1 MTPRRTNQT
10 SQTSQGGI
18 SGIIRKWRLPILT
31 IVLLA
36 AAIGTNMFSG
46 VTAGGLAGG
55 SLFTKST
62 SADIAID
69 LPAPLD
75 SLASVSSVDT
85 AIFAGGCFWG
95 IEAVFEHVRGV
106 ENVVSGYSGGDSAD
120 ARYHLVSRGRTQ
132 HAEAVRII
140 YDPSVV
146 SYGTLL
152 QVFFSVAHDPTQLNR
167 QGPDV
172 GKHYRSSIF
181 YSSESQKQTA
191 AEYIRTMTSERVYSK
206 PIVTQLTPLD
216 RFYPAE
222 PYHQDYARKNPR
234 NLYIVTHDLP
244 KVAALE
250 KKFPKL
256 YKSEAAD

>member
-1 MTPRRTNQT
+1 MIAL
-10 SQTSQGGI
+10 G
-18 SGIIRKWRLPILT
+18 
-31 IVLLA
+31 A
-36 AAIGTNMFSG
+36 AAIGTNMIPDVTGG
-46 VTAGGLAGG
+46 VLARSSLSTKPGL
-55 SLFTKST
+55 T
-62 SADIAID
+62 DIAID
-69 LPAPLD
+69 FPAPLD
-75 SLASVSSVDT
+75 SLESVSSVDT

-106 ENVVSGYSGGDSAD
+106 KNVVSGYSGGDSAD
-120 ARYHLVSRGRTQ
+120 AQYKLVSRGRTQ
-132 HAEAVRII
+132 HAESVRIV

-152 QVFFSVAHDPTQLNR
+152 QVFFSVAHDPTQFNR

-181 YSSESQKQTA
+181 YNSESQKQTA
-191 AEYIRTMTSERVYSK
+191 EDYIRTMTAERVYSK

-222 PYHQDYARKNPR
+222 PYHQDYARKNPH
-234 NLYIVTHDLP
+234 NPYIVTHDLP